1 MKAGGK
7 TSKAHRGK
15 MVPPVVTSNHPYPSS
30 IAIQV
35 GSPTSDK
42 EEVRS
47 PKASPTERGKS
58 KSRRHSSNHESR
70 QQSSPYRKNS
80 NGSGNTDAN
89 NGATFEM
96 TSHLEDGRKHFLQNE
111 LSEAVDAYSR
121 AIRTGLE
128 ELKHRKGMVHRITSP
143 DRYRRRGESDQPDA
157 MTILL
162 GGSIASAHL
171 DMGKALEVAGKYSE
185 ALEEYENG
193 IGMLEHTCHKSKK
206 DPQLKMATREI
217 QRMERAVAVSGE
229 RKKLQSSMDAAMA
242 KLDSCS
248 GVGEKDAAR
257 KQAIACARRLTRTER
272 DSLGEQS
279 YAVARLKLKIAKLQC
294 EGGNMEGGLDDAEEA
309 IMTLKSVLGEKHSLL
324 GASCIFSATVYEK
337 RISLATSTPVTCPKP
352 LKQLT
357 SYCKSMMN
365 RALELYADALEPLTF
380 KYSYRSAEENEVQP
394 EIGDIFHR
402 IGRIYSKK
410 GSHSSAVDAYR
421 RAFEA
426 YGVPWNAIKS
436 GTINRTD
443 FHPNA
448 AIIWYE
454 LAELHFATNEYGDS
468 IHACEKTMELILMV
482 RSLGKSTSNDSI
494 ETLPILTCQVAAASY
509 TALHRHPD
517 STRSYQK
524 ALSELKKA
532 RSSLSSSD
540 RGKWLGTNEE
550 SKILRKIGRSLLRE
564 VKVEEA
570 KIYFVDALRVLRSSA
585 DNEKCAELPGILLDI
600 GDVHLRLEEFHD
612 ALKVLG
618 SCIKL
623 YADQGV
629 PEYDSN
635 VERARQLFDD
645 AQCSL
650 SNGLNK
656 STEKSHHPIRVLSAG
671 SPTSDVSLLQTPA
684 GTLPTTS
691 TAMCSTLS
699 SNRHISCNETV
710 SKSGKKQLQ
719 SLLDELTEESPAD
732 EMKTDTSTSHNPV
745 PSGKIMHQ
753 EEEIVKLTTSL
764 KLLSAELRD
773 SKIELARLKESH
785 QNEISANVAD
795 LSDSCK
801 QQSVQEIT
809 KLKDSHAR
817 ELQSL
822 QTKLDDANAAANRLQ
837 IRLKETEKERD
848 EAKKER
854 VFATTN
860 HRKEVETFLNREKLA
875 ANMNAK
881 YKCEIE
887 SLKKELQISETSY
900 QEILQ
905 VIDDEKDQLR
915 QVYDSQMTELK
926 KDLEALQEQSKEAS
940 KYEGSLK
947 DLENTANSLKEENVS
962 LSEKISSLKSN
973 NQTLRSEKEA
983 AGKEVAS
990 LNEIIDE
997 QREKI
1002 EKLENP
1008 DKADI
1013 EDKAK
1018 RLLSER
1024 SAAKNN
1030 SDSSGGY
1037 LEKLKRLELELEA
1050 EKSRRMS
1057 LESSYQEAR
1066 RVYGDDR
1073 RRNYDHRFLG
1083 WHQQE
1088 IADMKELYNEAI
1100 IELSDIK
1107 RQRDQAKHDF
1117 EKRIHALEIEVRTE
1131 RSNNVELEN
1140 MIRELTESIDRSKGE
1155 RARLIESHK
1164 QEISNYL
1171 GVLEEKKE
1179 DLDDLNRIMKENA
1192 EKFQRVME
1200 DCDEQK
1206 KARAIVE
1213 EQLLDKS
1220 TKLKD
1225 AMDDLDAERMKLK
1238 KITEDKESLEK
1249 TLVDE
1254 KAGREAANHDID
1266 CLKDKLES
1274 LNDSYESLKKDY
1286 LEATAVFES
1295 EMREVRKEADDHLQF
1310 TVAKSEQQLRCAEE
1324 EVFRL
1329 RNEMDQTRHA
1339 KIEAEENYQQ
1349 SVHEIKYEHAKE
1361 LSRKEEELE
1370 GAKIRIKNLFSEL
1383 NETREQLTMVT
1394 HNLKTMIESRN
1405 DELNQSSNECE
1416 RQAEEITRLMSKLV
1430 ASEDEIKSK
1439 IDALSKLETYVAE
1452 TEEKCAEYED
1462 KLKEAVSNNEM
1473 QRNDM
1478 EHVLDELCAK
1488 LSHAEEEIKEL
1499 RMECDT
1505 LKEADAE
1512 SKTKCQENLEKC
1524 CSILQQLFRQLDGLF
1539 PETDDDLD
1547 LVEGS
1552 IMAGQSYSTEA
1563 LESMSSQIFSVMNVF
1578 HKRTKRLRSELKMKD
1593 DEIESAK
1600 GNASN
1605 ILHQLDVLESKHAT
1619 LKDELRAKEHLQNEH
1634 VELLDKYEKLQLRNA
1649 KLEEDIRG
1657 LSSKQDEQLVEAE
1670 EKRDLY
1676 QSRLRDAVDDL
1687 EELELERD
1695 ELRDEVEKAYQACSQ
1710 LEKKLLTRIEVLE
1723 TENERLQGNDGH
1735 NLESDAILFEK
1746 ENKIKSLEQR
1756 LQAANSELESL
1767 RHAVALNKQTNDDN
1781 FYPDILPRDNSHEL
1795 DQLRAKVIALEQQKT
1810 ELCNALA
1817 ESQLDSFTSA
1827 QPRHD
1832 IDVAITALQKD
1843 FQQSFDAR
1851 DAEYKAEV
1859 AVLESHLKEMIK
1871 KNENLTQELCF
1882 KSEESRRN
1890 RDDNGDSRP
1899 GIDFTDSDSSISSH
1913 YDTPVVAAS
1922 ESKPLLDEFN
1932 KLKGKLLALE
1942 QVNVELSS
1950 QLAQYR
1956 DEEIEKAR
1964 AYDEIRDMVDSLK
1977 RSLSS
1982 KNELNDALHA
1992 ELAVWKTKLEMLESA
2007 EKGKS
2012 DNSNKAAQNIAFE
2025 TNSTESETS
2034 KEEIE
2039 MIKDQVRGL
2048 EKSNKELTSQL
2059 AESRVHT
2066 LAAARTHDH
2075 DQKTITALREV
2086 ISETDEILKT
2096 NLSCAQ
2102 QTKDKIQQT
2111 ETQNAELRREIAE
2124 LNKHGNETI
2133 SSLQS
2138 QLTNVLNDKE
2148 DDEARRRREI
2158 STLNEEYQTAMKS
2171 LNELQQ
2177 ENEVL
2182 KSRVHTLMATK
2193 PNDDENAYYEKEISN
2208 AHSRFVSMENSLQ
2221 ERISRLEK
2229 EKVALIE
2236 AHESEI
2242 EQLQSL
2248 LNQTRVELSAWKL
2261 EMQNALNDSEAMMK
2275 ERDEL
2280 KAQIQVY
2287 RSSLEAVHVAKAETE
2302 ERLHVLNQSIH

>member
-1 MKAGGK
+1 MTSSLATEDNHSVFDFPGAPFGVTEKDTGKDSGTSKMKASGK

-15 MVPPVVTSNHPYPSS
+15 KIPPGVTSNHPYPSS

-42 EEVRS
+42 VEVRS
-47 PKASPTERGKS
+47 PKASPKERGKS

-80 NGSGNTDAN
+80 NGSGKTDAN
-89 NGATFEM
+89 DGATFEM

-128 ELKHRKGMVHRITSP
+128 ELKHRKGMMHRITSP
-143 DRYRRRGESDQPDA
+143 DRNRRSGEGDQPDA

-248 GVGEKDAAR
+248 GVGEKGAAR
-257 KQAIACARRLTRTER
+257 KQAIACARRLMRTER

-309 IMTLKSVLGEKHSLL
+309 IITLKSVLGEKHSLL

-357 SYCKSMMN
+357 SDCKSMMN
-365 RALELYADALEPLTF
+365 RALELYADALESLTF
-380 KYSYRSAEENEVQP
+380 KYSYRSVEENEVRP

-421 RAFEA
+421 RAFEE
-426 YGVPWNAIKS
+426 YGVPRNAMKS
-436 GTINRTD
+436 GTITRTD

-454 LAELHFATNEYGDS
+454 LAELHLATNKHGDS
-468 IHACEKTMELILMV
+468 IHACEKAMELVLEL

-494 ETLPILTCQVAAASY
+494 KTLPILTCQVAGASY
-509 TALHRHPD
+509 TALHRHED

-540 RGKWLGTNEE
+540 GGKWLGSNEE
-550 SKILRKIGRSLLRE
+550 TKILRKIGRSLLRE

-585 DNEKCAELPGILLDI
+585 DNEKCSELPGILLDI
-600 GDVHLRLEEFHD
+600 GDTHLRLEEFHD
-612 ALKVLG
+612 ALKVLR
-618 SCIKL
+618 SCIKV

-629 PEYDSN
+629 PEYDPN

-645 AQCSL
+645 AQHAL

-656 STEKSHHPIRVLSAG
+656 PTEKSSHPIRVLSTG

-691 TAMCSTLS
+691 TTMCSTVS
-699 SNRHISCNETV
+699 SNRHASCNETV

-719 SLLDELTEESPAD
+719 SLLDELNEESPAD
-732 EMKTDTSTSHNPV
+732 EMKTDTGTSHHPV
-745 PSGKIMHQ
+745 QSGKSKHQ
-753 EEEIVKLTTSL
+753 EEEIVRLTTSL
-764 KLLSAELRD
+764 KLLSAELQE

-785 QNEISANVAD
+785 ESNLSANVVH

-801 QQSVQEIT
+801 QQSVEEIT

-822 QTKLDDANAAANRLQ
+822 QSQLDGAKAAANRLQ

-848 EAKKER
+848 EEKKER
-854 VFATTN
+854 VFATTS
-860 HRKEVETFLNREKLA
+860 HRKEVESFLNREKLA

-881 YKCEIE
+881 YKSEIE

-915 QVYDSQMTELK
+915 QVHDSQMTELK
-926 KDLEALQEQSKEAS
+926 KELVALQEQSKDAS
-940 KYEGSLK
+940 KYKGLVE
-947 DLENTANSLKEENVS
+947 DLEKAKKSLEEENLS
-962 LSEKISSLKSN
+962 LSEKVSSLKSN
-973 NQTLRSEKEA
+973 NRTLRSEKEA

-997 QREKI
+997 QRKKI

-1008 DKADI
+1008 DKADV

-1030 SDSSGGY
+1030 LESSGGY
-1037 LEKLKRLELELEA
+1037 LEKLKRMELELEA

-1057 LESSYQEAR
+1057 LESSYREAR

-1073 RRNYDHRFLG
+1073 RRNYEHRFLG
-1083 WHQQE
+1083 WHEQE
-1088 IADMKELYNEAI
+1088 IADMKERYNEAI
-1100 IELSDIK
+1100 IELSDMK
-1107 RQRDQAKHDF
+1107 RQRDQAKNDF
-1117 EKRIHALEIEVRTE
+1117 EERIHTLEIEVRTE

-1140 MIRELTESIDRSKGE
+1140 MIRELTESIDRLKGE
-1155 RARLIESHK
+1155 KARLIESHK

-1192 EKFQRVME
+1192 EKLQRVTE
-1200 DCDEQK
+1200 DCEEQK
-1206 KARAIVE
+1206 KGRAIVE
-1213 EQLLDKS
+1213 EQLFDKS
-1220 TKLKD
+1220 TQLKA
-1225 AMDDLDAERMKLK
+1225 AMEDLAAERMKLK
-1238 KITEDKESLEK
+1238 EITEDKESLEK
-1249 TLVDE
+1249 SLCDE
-1254 KAGREAANHDID
+1254 KSGREAANHDID

-1274 LNDSYESLKKDY
+1274 LNDSYERLKKDY

-1295 EMREVRKEADDHLQF
+1295 EMREARKEAGDQLQRN
-1310 TVAKSEQQLRCAEE
+1310 VAKSEKQLRCAEE
-1324 EVFRL
+1324 EVLRL
-1329 RNEMDQTRHA
+1329 RDELDQTRQA
-1339 KIEAEENYQQ
+1339 KIESEENYQQ
-1349 SVHEIKYEHAKE
+1349 SIHEIKYEHAKE
-1361 LSRKEEELE
+1361 ISRKEEELE

-1383 NETREQLTMVT
+1383 NETREQLTMDT

-1405 DELNQSSNECE
+1405 DELNLSSNERE
-1416 RQAEEITRLMSKLV
+1416 RQAEEITRLTSKLAAV
-1430 ASEDEIKSK
+1430 EEEMKSK
-1439 IDALSKLETYVAE
+1439 NEALSKLENYVAE
-1452 TEEKCAEYED
+1452 NKEKCAEYED
-1462 KLKEAVSNNEM
+1462 KLKEAVSAHEM

-1488 LSHAEEEIKEL
+1488 LSHAEDEIKEL
-1499 RMECDT
+1499 RLECDT
-1505 LKEADAE
+1505 LKEAETE
-1512 SKTKCQENLEKC
+1512 SKTKYQENLEKC
-1524 CSILQQLFRQLDGLF
+1524 CSILQQLLRQLDDLF
-1539 PETDDDLD
+1539 PETDEDLD

-1552 IMAGQSYSTEA
+1552 TVPGQIYSTEA
-1563 LESMSSQIFSVMNVF
+1563 LESISSQIFTVMNAI
-1578 HKRTKRLRSELKMKD
+1578 HKRTKRMRSELQMKD

-1605 ILHQLDVLESKHAT
+1605 ILHQLDVLESKHST
-1619 LKDELRAKEHLQNEH
+1619 LKDELRAKERIQNEH

-1649 KLEEDIRG
+1649 NLEEDIRA
-1657 LSSKQDEQLVEAE
+1657 LSSIQNKQLVEAE

-1676 QSRLRDAVDDL
+1676 QSRLRDAVNDL

-1695 ELRDEVEKAYQACSQ
+1695 ELREEGKHYQILPQSFH
-1710 LEKKLLTRIEVLE
+1710 LTFNTLTR
-1723 TENERLQGNDGH
+1723 
-1735 NLESDAILFEK
+1735 FEYNVK
-1746 ENKIKSLEQR
+1746 LRKLIK
-1756 LQAANSELESL
+1756 
-1767 RHAVALNKQTNDDN
+1767 
-1781 FYPDILPRDNSHEL
+1781 
-1795 DQLRAKVIALEQQKT
+1795 
-1810 ELCNALA
+1810 
-1817 ESQLDSFTSA
+1817 
-1827 QPRHD
+1827 
-1832 IDVAITALQKD
+1832 
-1843 FQQSFDAR
+1843 
-1851 DAEYKAEV
+1851 
-1859 AVLESHLKEMIK
+1859 
-1871 KNENLTQELCF
+1871 
-1882 KSEESRRN
+1882 
-1890 RDDNGDSRP
+1890 
-1899 GIDFTDSDSSISSH
+1899 
-1913 YDTPVVAAS
+1913 
-1922 ESKPLLDEFN
+1922 
-1932 KLKGKLLALE
+1932 
-1942 QVNVELSS
+1942 
-1950 QLAQYR
+1950 
-1956 DEEIEKAR
+1956 
-1964 AYDEIRDMVDSLK
+1964 
-1977 RSLSS
+1977 
-1982 KNELNDALHA
+1982 
-1992 ELAVWKTKLEMLESA
+1992 
-2007 EKGKS
+2007 
-2012 DNSNKAAQNIAFE
+2012 
-2025 TNSTESETS
+2025 
-2034 KEEIE
+2034 
-2039 MIKDQVRGL
+2039 
-2048 EKSNKELTSQL
+2048 
-2059 AESRVHT
+2059 
-2066 LAAARTHDH
+2066 
-2075 DQKTITALREV
+2075 
-2086 ISETDEILKT
+2086 
-2096 NLSCAQ
+2096 
-2102 QTKDKIQQT
+2102 
-2111 ETQNAELRREIAE
+2111 
-2124 LNKHGNETI
+2124 
-2133 SSLQS
+2133 
-2138 QLTNVLNDKE
+2138 
-2148 DDEARRRREI
+2148 
-2158 STLNEEYQTAMKS
+2158 
-2171 LNELQQ
+2171 
-2177 ENEVL
+2177 
-2182 KSRVHTLMATK
+2182 
-2193 PNDDENAYYEKEISN
+2193 
-2208 AHSRFVSMENSLQ
+2208 
-2221 ERISRLEK
+2221 
-2229 EKVALIE
+2229 
-2236 AHESEI
+2236 
-2242 EQLQSL
+2242 
-2248 LNQTRVELSAWKL
+2248 
-2261 EMQNALNDSEAMMK
+2261 
-2275 ERDEL
+2275 
-2280 KAQIQVY
+2280 
-2287 RSSLEAVHVAKAETE
+2287 
-2302 ERLHVLNQSIH
+2302 HVLNWKKSY